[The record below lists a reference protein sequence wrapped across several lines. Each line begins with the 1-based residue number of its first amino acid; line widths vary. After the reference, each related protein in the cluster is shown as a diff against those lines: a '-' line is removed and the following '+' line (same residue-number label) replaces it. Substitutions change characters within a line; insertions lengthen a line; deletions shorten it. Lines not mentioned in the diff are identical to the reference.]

1 MFRCHPAPAFRRV
14 RRGVRRKGI
23 RREAAGPSAQ
33 KDTADGDDRDHYD
46 DQKPEL
52 STEHIRPFDEASAHI
67 LISNY
72 FIFTRHYFEN
82 SKICG
87 IMANDYYIFF

>member
-1 MFRCHPAPAFRRV
+1 LSPRAGIPPYAPRRSTGGHPAE
-14 RRGVRRKGI
+14 G
-23 RREAAGPSAQ
+23 AGPSAQ
-33 KDTADGDDRDHYD
+33 KYTADGDDRDHYD